1 MQHFDA
7 KWRVLAGT
15 FIGYIFD
22 CLDLTLLAVALP
34 YIISELGISLVEAGA
49 VGTATF
55 FGISLSTFVI
65 GWYADR
71 FGRKSAFIASLLS
84 FGILTGAIAL
94 ANTAT
99 QLIVLRVLGGLSLG
113 GLWGICAAYINETW
127 PPNQRALATSFVI
140 GAMPVGQGIAAAVA
154 SVIIPLYGWRVLFI
168 LGSTSILWAIFIY
181 FFMPESEVWKGERRA
196 LAESDGVNSK
206 GSVSVRELFSK
217 QLIGRT
223 IAGTLAAGFSLTAV
237 WGAATWFPT
246 FLVKERGWDTVTMSQ
261 WMMVYSVGAGFGF
274 LLSGYLADK
283 IGRKT
288 VLYALFAI
296 GTLALPFVVVA
307 PSGILAFVGA
317 LFCGFAISFAGLFGT
332 IFAEMFP
339 THIRTLG
346 ACFCFNCGRGIS
358 ALGPFTLGIV
368 ATQYSLGTGIVVCAL
383 GYLLAAITTFFLPVT
398 GEIAKVL
405 SDEKNT
411 TQST

>member
-1 MQHFDA
+1 MKNIGT

-49 VGTATF
+49 IGTATF
-55 FGISLSTFVI
+55 LGISLSTFVI

-71 FGRKSAFIASLLS
+71 YGRKSAFIVSLVS

-94 ANTAT
+94 AHTAA

-127 PPNQRALATSFVI
+127 PPQQRALATSFVI
-140 GAMPVGQGIAAAVA
+140 GAMPVGQGIAAVLA
-154 SVIIPLYGWRVLFI
+154 SVVIPLYGWRVLFV
-168 LGSTSILWAIFIY
+168 LGSTSILWAIFVY
-181 FFMPESEVWKGERRA
+181 FFMPESEVWQREQKT
-196 LAESDGVNSK
+196 LAESEGNAGK
-206 GSVSVRELFSK
+206 VSVRELFSPE
-217 QLIGRT
+217 LLGRT

-246 FLVKERGWDTVTMSQ
+246 FLVQERGWDTVAMSQ
-261 WMMVYSVGAGFGF
+261 WMLIYSIGAGFGF

-283 IGRKT
+283 IGRKA
-288 VLYALFAI
+288 VLYTLFII
-296 GTLALPFVVVA
+296 GTLALPFVVAA
-307 PSGILAFVGA
+307 PSSTLAFVGA
-317 LFCGFAISFAGLFGT
+317 VFCGFVISFAGLFGT

-346 ACFCFNCGRGIS
+346 ASFCFNCGRGIS

-368 ATQYSLGTGIVVCAL
+368 ATQYSLGTGIVVCAA
-383 GYLLAAITTFFLPVT
+383 GYFLAAITTYFLPVT
-398 GEIAKVL
+398 GQTARVL
-405 SDEKNT
+405 TDEKNAI
-411 TQST
+411 